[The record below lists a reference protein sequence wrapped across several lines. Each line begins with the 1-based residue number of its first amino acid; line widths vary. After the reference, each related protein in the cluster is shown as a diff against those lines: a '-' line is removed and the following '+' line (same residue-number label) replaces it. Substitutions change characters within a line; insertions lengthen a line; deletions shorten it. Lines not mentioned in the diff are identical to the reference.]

1 MFRFIFYR
9 ELLESAHNYTF
20 MIALLIIV
28 IIVPLGFY
36 INGREYQT
44 RYQSYLETV
53 RTYQETHR
61 TIRDVE
67 LRGGAAFRPPSALGV
82 LAEGVEYLY
91 PSSIESEGSM
101 LSSFGAQTR
110 FINERTLDNPYLYVY
125 GPVDL
130 AFIVS
135 VIVSLLSILLTYG
148 SVAAERERG
157 TLSLT
162 LSNAVPR
169 STVISAKIFV
179 NGTLLVL
186 TYLIGVLLGLLA
198 LLASGFEGWTV
209 TGFLPK
215 FGIGIGCSVL
225 YIFVFSNLGIL
236 VSSLNRRAIAA
247 IIALLFCWIFLFMFF
262 PKASVILSKV
272 LRPVKSQQVVDLEKI
287 QIGRQLEKEMFL
299 ELERLREEFPGTKN
313 MSLQEF
319 MKGLSRGDAEALA
332 YEAKQ
337 KDLKDS
343 YQAKCETE
351 WARLDSFYEAQ
362 RVNQADLARD
372 IARLSP
378 VSCFVHLMVEIS
390 DTGLLGYRQWKDM
403 RFRLKNVLDREIVNK
418 IRRIKFGNYGINR
431 FEGDEN
437 AQISGP
443 DYAPVKIRGI
453 LSTVW
458 VDLLLLLSYGV
469 LFFIGANIA
478 FVRYDV
484 R

>member
-1 MFRFIFYR
+1 MFRFIIFK
-9 ELLESAHNYTF
+9 ELLESIHNFTF

-28 IIVPLGFY
+28 VIVPLGFY

-53 RTYQETHR
+53 RTYDETHR
-61 TIRDVE
+61 TIQDVE

-91 PSSIESEGSM
+91 PSSIESEGSL

-110 FINERTLDNPYLYVY
+110 FVNERSLDNPYMHVY

-130 AFIVS
+130 TFLVS
-135 VIVSLLSILLTYG
+135 IIVSLLSILLTYG
-148 SVAAERERG
+148 SVAGERDRG
-157 TLSLT
+157 TLSLV

-169 STVISAKIFV
+169 STVISAKIIV
-179 NGTLLVL
+179 NGALLVL

-198 LLASGFEGWTV
+198 LLASGFEGWTAE
-209 TGFLPK
+209 GFVPK
-215 FGIGIGCSVL
+215 FCLGIGCSVL
-225 YIFVFSNLGIL
+225 YIFAFSNLGVL
-236 VSSLNRRAIAA
+236 VSSLNRRAISA
-247 IIALLFCWIFLFMFF
+247 IIALLFCWIFLFMFL
-262 PKASVILSKV
+262 PKVSVILSKI
-272 LRPVKSQQVVDLEKI
+272 LKPVKSQQIVDLEKS

-299 ELERLREEFPGTKN
+299 ELERLREESPIVKT

-319 MKGLSRGDAEALA
+319 MKGLIRGDPEAVS
-332 YEAKQ
+332 YETKQ
-337 KDLKDS
+337 KELKDS
-343 YQAKCETE
+343 YQAKCEME
-351 WARLDSFYEAQ
+351 WARLDSHYETQ
-362 RVNQADLARD
+362 RINQANLARD
-372 IARLSP
+372 IARVSP

-403 RFRLKNVLDREIVNK
+403 RFRLKNELDREIVGK
-418 IRRIKFGNYGINR
+418 IRRIKFGSYGLNR

-437 AQISGP
+437 ARISRP
-443 DYAPVKIRGI
+443 DYQPVRIRSI

-458 VDLLLLLSYGV
+458 IDLLLLLLYGA
-469 LFFIGANIA
+469 LFFIGASVA